1 MRAPTVWSDVHVLA
15 VIGWRVLDRFHFG
28 SRFAISPHG
37 LGIAVGYLCGSLI
50 FMKEGPK
57 RGVTEEQVSSL
68 VLWGLVGS
76 IIGARVGYVLSHLNE
91 YHSALGVLEIYK
103 GGISLVGGIIG
114 WVVAS
119 IPIVRRG
126 KFSALDAFDAAAMP
140 LAVGIVI
147 GRVGDLIIGDHLG
160 KPTSSLLAFQYWGG
174 NLAGYAC
181 SPTVKECV
189 APLNGGQ
196 QQVITHTGAT
206 LFGPDGTI
214 LAHGLGVHQTA
225 LYDFLLTMGLVL
237 LMVWM
242 MRAPHRRGVLTCTFV
257 IWYAGGRVLTDF
269 LRVERRFLGMTGSQ
283 WACIAAIAL
292 CVGLLVWMRRRKDHP
307 VTGGSGP
314 ATGADGTTGE
324 NGGEADDDGSGHAEM
339 PADASGHSPPEAS
352 APDPV

>member
-1 MRAPTVWSDVHVLA
+1 MRALTVWSDVHVLA

-76 IIGARVGYVLSHLNE
+76 IVGARVGYVLSHTNE
-91 YHSALGVLEIYK
+91 YHSVLGVLEIYK
-103 GGISLVGGIIG
+103 GGISLVGGIVG
-114 WVVAS
+114 WVVVA

-196 QQVITHTGAT
+196 QQVITHAGAT
-206 LFGPDGTI
+206 LFGPDGSI
-214 LAHGLGVHQTA
+214 LAHGAGVHQTA

-242 MRAPHRRGVLTCTFV
+242 MRAPHRRGALTCTFV

-269 LRVERRFLGMTGSQ
+269 LRVERRFLGLTGSQ
-283 WACIAAIAL
+283 WACIGAIIL
-292 CVGLLVWMRRRKDHP
+292 CVGLLVWMRRREGYP
-307 VTGGSGP
+307 LTGGSGAP
-314 ATGADGTTGE
+314 PPQPEDGESDGDGGAS
-324 NGGEADDDGSGHAEM
+324 GGGGAET
-339 PADASGHSPPEAS
+339 PADAAGQSPPDAS
-352 APDPV
+352 APEPA